1 MPSASRVAP
10 RSAHL
15 LLWGDV
21 QDAQALRQVRARLVT
36 ALKRCPPFARRRA
49 YLEIR
54 LAEVTARL
62 IAAELEAGRDLIL
75 RRD

>member
-1 MPSASRVAP
+1 MPGASRLAP
-10 RSAHL
+10 RSAPL

-21 QDAQALRQVRARLVT
+21 QDAQALRQERARLL
-36 ALKRCPPFARRRA
+36 ASLRRCPPFARRRA

>member
-1 MPSASRVAP
+1 MHRASRVAM
-10 RSAHL
+10 RSAPL
-15 LLWGDV
+15 LLWGDI
-21 QDAQALRQVRARLVT
+21 QDAQALRQERARLVA

-62 IAAELEAGRDLIL
+62 IVAELEAGRDLIL

>member
-1 MPSASRVAP
+1 MPRASRLVP
-10 RSAHL
+10 RSAPL
-15 LLWGDV
+15 LLWGDI
-21 QDAQALRQVRARLVT
+21 QDAQALRQERARLGA
-36 ALKRCPPFARRRA
+36 ALGRCPPFARRRA